1 MSDDSRAKR
10 VCYLFYGGFIITIL
24 VLMTP
29 LIPGVYMFET
39 DFVNLNNLSIGNIQ
53 GVDRILV
60 SFASFSLVTMT
71 NFFLHHASSGVT
83 GMDNC
88 SGYLVILN

>member
-1 MSDDSRAKR
+1 M
-10 VCYLFYGGFIITIL
+10 V
-24 VLMTP
+24 P

-39 DFVNLNNLSIGNIQ
+39 DFVNLNNVSIGNIQ
-53 GVDRILV
+53 GVNRILV
-60 SFASFSLVTMT
+60 SFASFFLTIT

-83 GMDNC
+83 GMDTC